1 MAVISVWPLK
11 VSLSVSGDRNSA
23 SGAKTST
30 MAARSRASMAA
41 RSADLAGVFM
51 SSGITTSL
59 ICQDDMLC

>member
-1 MAVISVWPLK
+1 MA
-11 VSLSVSGDRNSA
+11 D
-23 SGAKTST
+23 
-30 MAARSRASMAA
+30 RSRASMAT